1 MTKQINLGLILAT
14 LLLTVACSNEARQNQ
29 PVISRTDAGTST
41 APPAKEVAQ
50 RGNALVRVIN
60 AVPGATS
67 FDVFADDQKVFENV
81 SFKSVTPYKELSD
94 DRHTFRVRQAGQ
106 DSAPIT
112 ADDIA
117 DGAPFRWNQPG
128 QDSAQ
133 PLAEKSEDLSG
144 GKHYTIVVMPDT
156 NDKAIVSVINDN
168 ITPPPDDKA
177 QVRVIHA
184 LPDAGG
190 VDIVD
195 KQDNKK
201 LFSGIN
207 FEKETSYMD
216 VEPSK
221 TTLEV
226 RPEGQDKAVLTVP
239 NANFEKGKLYT
250 IVVTGHAKATPKLQA
265 LMVEDQLAG
274 TGATASMQHKVPTT
288 GKMVKT
294 RASKY

>member
-1 MTKQINLGLILAT
+1 MNKQINLGLILVA
-14 LLLTVACSNEARQNQ
+14 LLLTVACSTESRQTQ
-29 PVISRTDAGTST
+29 PVTSRTDAGTST
-41 APPAKEVAQ
+41 APPSNEVAQ

-67 FDVFADDQKVFENV
+67 FDVFADDQKVFEEV
-81 SFKSVTPYKELSD
+81 SFKSITPYKELSD
-94 DRHTFRVRQAGQ
+94 DRHTFRVRQVGQ
-106 DSAPIT
+106 ESAPT
-112 ADDIA
+112 AEDIA

-128 QDSAQ
+128 HDRAQ
-133 PLAEKSEDLSG
+133 PIAENSENLSG

-156 NDKAIVSVINDN
+156 NDKTIVSVINDN
-168 ITPPPDDKA
+168 IAPPPVDKA

-195 KQDNKK
+195 KQRNEK

-207 FEKETSYMD
+207 FERETSYMD
-216 VEPSK
+216 VDPSK

-226 RPEGQDKAVLTVP
+226 RPEGQEKAMLTVP

-250 IVVTGHAKATPKLQA
+250 IVVTGHAKASPKLQA
-265 LMVEDQLAG
+265 LMVEDQLGG
-274 TGATASMQHKVPTT
+274 TGATASLEHRVRTT
-288 GKMVKT
+288 E
-294 RASKY
+294 RW